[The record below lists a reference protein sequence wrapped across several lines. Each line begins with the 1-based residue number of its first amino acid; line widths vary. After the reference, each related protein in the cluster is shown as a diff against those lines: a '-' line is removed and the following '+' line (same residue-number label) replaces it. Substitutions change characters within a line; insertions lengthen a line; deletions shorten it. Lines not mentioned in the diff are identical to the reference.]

1 MRAECLPADKVHEVA
16 AIAERPVIMVG
27 DGVNDAPV
35 LAAADVG
42 IAMGRG
48 ATAASES
55 ADAVILVDD
64 ISRTA
69 KAVEIGRDTVRIALQ
84 SIWLGIIVSVA
95 LMLVAAFGVIPATIG
110 ALLQEVVDLAA
121 ILAALRAIGGR
132 RGRGGGVGTPRP
144 RVSPPANLPRP
155 RALARPRGRVA
166 GGPVMRL
173 LAAEGRDC
181 ESLFVRFTNKRDRNG
196 CIANPGSRP
205 PPRAG
210 AVPLFADRV
219 LRASGKVL
227 PEHARSHNRSLVLQT
242 LYTQG
247 AQSRAD
253 VARETGLTRVTVS
266 DLVAELIGEGLVV
279 ELGQR
284 EDARPGK
291 PATLIDVDRTGFHIV
306 ALDLSEHTRFRGAV
320 LDLDGGI
327 VAAGRGRARRR
338 HRRAR
343 GRARARAPRRLLALT
358 TARVLGI
365 GVGSPGVVEP
375 NGVVHSAPNL
385 GWTDLP
391 LQERLAAAFHL
402 PVHVANDANVAVLA
416 EHASA
421 PGDLI
426 LVKVGHGVGAG
437 LIVGGRPVLGAGS
450 AAGEIGHVVVGT
462 DGGPAA
468 RAASTAAS
476 RRGWPCRASPP
487 SSDGSARRMPP
498 ASAREET
505 LREAGRRLGIVL
517 APVVGALNLSEVVL
531 SGPAELLDGPLI
543 EATVET
549 LRNRTMAE
557 HHRDLRLRMTAQGQ
571 DIVLRGAA
579 VMVLS
584 GQLGVS

>member
-1 MRAECLPADKVHEVA
+1 MTAT
-16 AIAERPVIMVG
+16 
-27 DGVNDAPV
+27 DA
-35 LAAADVG
+35 
-42 IAMGRG
+42 
-48 ATAASES
+48 
-55 ADAVILVDD
+55 
-64 ISRTA
+64 SRTQA
-69 KAVEIGRDTVRIALQ
+69 
-84 SIWLGIIVSVA
+84 
-95 LMLVAAFGVIPATIG
+95 PA
-110 ALLQEVVDLAA
+110 
-121 ILAALRAIGGR
+121 
-132 RGRGGGVGTPRP
+132 
-144 RVSPPANLPRP
+144 PA
-155 RALARPRGRVA
+155 
-166 GGPVMRL
+166 
-173 LAAEGRDC
+173 
-181 ESLFVRFTNKRDRNG
+181 SNG
-196 CIANPGSRP
+196 N
-205 PPRAG
+205 
-210 AVPLFADRV
+210 VPLFADRV

-253 VARETGLTRVTVS
+253 VARQTGLTRVTVS

-327 VAAGRGRARRR
+327 VAQAEVALEGATGERAVELVLELLD
-338 HRRAR
+338 
-343 GRARARAPRRLLALT
+343 GLLALT
-358 TARVLGI
+358 NARVLGI

-462 DGGPAA
+462 DGGPRCACGKHGCLEAWLAVPRLSAELERLGTTDAA
-468 RAASTAAS
+468 
-476 RRGWPCRASPP
+476 
-487 SSDGSARRMPP
+487 

-557 HHRDLRLRMTAQGQ
+557 HHRDLRLRMTAHGQ